1 MKVTIKDS
9 DALLAIEPDNLKEYL
24 KNNDWEYSSDYTDSN
39 DNTIGL
45 IYKNYS
51 ERVHRQ
57 GFVYVL
63 NEKTQEYVMRMAENL
78 AVLEMIEDKSQ
89 LQLYVNITKKK
100 LEIEVE

>member
-9 DALLAIEPDNLKEYL
+9 DALLDIEPKNLEEYL
-24 KNNDWEYSSDYTDSN
+24 KNNEWEYSSDYVDS
-39 DNTIGL
+39 DENTIGT
-45 IYKNYS
+45 IYKKYS

-78 AVLEMIEDKSQ
+78 AVLEMIENKSQ
-89 LQLYVNITKKK
+89 IQLYVNITKKR